1 MTANSATWWFANT
14 PYTYPNRHDW
24 PCLQRWGLSLSAPQC
39 SPLRFR
45 SRSGSGH
52 ACYASAQLTC
62 TFDELNALIEYVDKF
77 IADKFRQKWLYE
89 TEEERVL
96 LDAMEALAAA
106 LPSRLPR

>member
-1 MTANSATWWFANT
+1 
-14 PYTYPNRHDW
+14 
-24 PCLQRWGLSLSAPQC
+24 
-39 SPLRFR
+39 
-45 SRSGSGH
+45 
-52 ACYASAQLTC
+52 LTC